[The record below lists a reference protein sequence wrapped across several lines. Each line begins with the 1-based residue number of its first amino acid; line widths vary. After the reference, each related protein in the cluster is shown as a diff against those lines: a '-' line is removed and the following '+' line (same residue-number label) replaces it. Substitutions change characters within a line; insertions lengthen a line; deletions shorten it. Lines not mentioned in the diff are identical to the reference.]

1 VSAGLSGQPAESS
14 ALDGA
19 VVRTLLAVTALAAGL
34 AGAWLARGSVAVLGA
49 LAVILAAGNGYGK
62 AYSP

>member
-1 VSAGLSGQPAESS
+1 VTAGLAGQPAESS

-19 VVRTLLAVTALAAGL
+19 AVRTLLAVVALVAGL
-34 AGAWLARGSVAVLGA
+34 AAAWLARGSVVVLGA

>member
-1 VSAGLSGQPAESS
+1 MTAGLREQSAGNS

-19 VVRTLLAVTALAAGL
+19 AARALLALTALGVGL
-34 AGAWLARGSVAVLGA
+34 AAAWLAGGSLVVLGV
-49 LAVILAAGNGYGK
+49 LAIILAAGNGYGK